1 MQAEKCIIET
11 DSKGHPIN
19 FPRLPPNAKVEG
31 IFLMLEDSTPT
42 PRRKPSTK
50 IYGKGQIN
58 GDLIEPVVA
67 SEDWQAMS

>member
-50 IYGKGQIN
+50 IYGKG
-58 GDLIEPVVA
+58 
-67 SEDWQAMS
+67 